1 MSRIHK
7 NKIQGQK
14 SFQTGNFQ
22 EEKKSCK
29 NFKEMIKR
37 AAVIKKKILKYKN
50 QLHHKGVSIFS
61 KRFQQTIFNA
71 ILTKYL
77 TSSSKTI
84 IAK

>member
-29 NFKEMIKR
+29 NFKSKRMIKR
-37 AAVIKKKILKYKN
+37 AAVIKKKKK
-50 QLHHKGVSIFS
+50 
-61 KRFQQTIFNA
+61 
-71 ILTKYL
+71 
-77 TSSSKTI
+77 I
-84 IAK
+84 IKI